1 MTARAATESG
11 LPDPAPARPK
21 VFLHIGE
28 PKTGTTFLQQVMWR
42 NRSEL
47 AARGV
52 VLPGHHPQ
60 DHFRASQ
67 DLRGIAKLASDP
79 AGSWTG
85 EWEILARQAQ
95 QAGKVAVISH
105 ELFSAADAEQ
115 ADRAV
120 SSLLPAEVH
129 IVLTVRDVATLLPAE
144 WQETVKHRNARG
156 WEDWLGD
163 VIDRESAD
171 ADRRRWWFWRV
182 HDTLAILG
190 IWSRQLPAEHVHVI
204 TTPPPGSAS
213 GLLWQRFA
221 SLLGIDPGGVDLTR
235 ARPNA
240 SLGMPETEFL
250 RRLNQA
256 LPDEV
261 PDWFYMWNVKEAV
274 AHQALADRPREG
286 RLVLPASRDAW
297 AKGRAEELIAALGD
311 SGYDLIG
318 DLDELRPPPVTG
330 PYAGPAGPAGRARAR
345 RRGDGGGGAGGQP
358 VPQGV
363 SGGPAAAGPRPAS
376 RAGRPGRGDRRI
388 LAAAQADRARAQQP
402 LPGRAPAAH
411 RGLAGAGAPPGAR
424 PPQPVRPAGTSLT
437 WPEATSP
444 PWSRS
449 WSPTTGGSCCSS
461 RSPRCT
467 RRAGRRTR

>member
-1 MTARAATESG
+1 MAAHAVTESAG
-11 LPDPAPARPK
+11 SAGRPGTPPRPK

-28 PKTGTTFLQQVMWR
+28 PKTGTTFLQQIMWR

-67 DLRGIAKLASDP
+67 DLRGITKLAGDP

-115 ADRAV
+115 AGRAV
-120 SSLLPAEVH
+120 RSLLPAEVH
-129 IVLTVRDVATLLPAE
+129 VVLTVRDIATLLPAE
-144 WQETVKHRNARG
+144 WQETVKHRNDRG

-163 VIDRESAD
+163 VIDRESSDPA
-171 ADRRRWWFWRV
+171 RRRWWFWRV

-190 IWSRQLPAEHVHVI
+190 IWSAHLPAGHVHII
-204 TTPPPGSAS
+204 TTPPRGAGS

-221 SLLGIDPGGVDLTR
+221 SLLGIDPGSVDLTR
-235 ARPNA
+235 ARPNS
-240 SLGMPETEFL
+240 SLGMPEIEFL

-261 PDWFYMWNVKEAV
+261 PDWFYMWNVKEAL
-274 AHQALADRPREG
+274 AHQALAARPSDG
-286 RLVLPASRDAW
+286 RLVLPASRDTW
-297 AKGRAEELIAALGD
+297 AKDRAEELIAALGS
-311 SGYDLIG
+311 SGYDLVG

-330 PYAGPAGPAGRARAR
+330 PYASPAGQPAERVLDAAVASAAALVVSQYRKAYPAAKPQRGPGRPPGLAGRVEATVASSPRLKRTVRELSSRFLAVR
-345 RRGDGGGGAGGQP
+345 RL
-358 VPQGV
+358 
-363 SGGPAAAGPRPAS
+363 
-376 RAGRPGRGDRRI
+376 RI
-388 LAAAQADRARAQQP
+388 LAWRALERRRAHDHP
-402 LPGRAPAAH
+402 S
-411 RGLAGAGAPPGAR
+411 PPG
-424 PPQPVRPAGTSLT
+424 PA
-437 WPEATSP
+437 
-444 PWSRS
+444 
-449 WSPTTGGSCCSS
+449 
-461 RSPRCT
+461 
-467 RRAGRRTR
+467 

>member
-1 MTARAATESG
+1 MTARAVTEPSAPAPGTSGGG
-11 LPDPAPARPK
+11 LPVTPGAPARPK
-21 VFLHIGE
+21 VVLHIGE

-47 AARGV
+47 AAHGV

-79 AGSWTG
+79 AGPWTG

-95 QAGKVAVISH
+95 QAGSVAVISH

-120 SSLLPAEVH
+120 RSLLPAEVH
-129 IVLTVRDVATLLPAE
+129 VALTVRDIATLLPAE

-171 ADRRRWWFWRV
+171 PGRRRWWFWRV
-182 HDTLAILG
+182 HDTLAILD
-190 IWSRQLPAEHVHVI
+190 IWSRHLPAEHVHVI
-204 TTPPPGSAS
+204 TTPLRGSPS

-221 SLLGIDPGGVDLTR
+221 SLLGIDPGSVDLTR

-240 SLGMPETEFL
+240 SLGMPEIEFL
-250 RRLNQA
+250 RRLNQV

-261 PDWFYMWNVKEAV
+261 PDWFYMWNVKETV
-274 AHQALADRPREG
+274 AHQALVGRPAEG
-286 RLVLPASRDAW
+286 PLVLPASRDTW

-318 DLDELRPPPVTG
+318 DLDELRPPPGTG
-330 PYAGPAGPAGRARAR
+330 PYTGPAGQPAERVLDAAVTAAAALVVNQYRKAYPAATPQPGPGRQGGLAGRVEATVASSPRLKRTVRELSSRSAAVRRLRILAWRVLERGRARGR
-345 RRGDGGGGAGGQP
+345 HEHP
-358 VPQGV
+358 EP
-363 SGGPAAAGPRPAS
+363 SGPGPAEPP
-376 RAGRPGRGDRRI
+376 GRP
-388 LAAAQADRARAQQP
+388 
-402 LPGRAPAAH
+402 
-411 RGLAGAGAPPGAR
+411 
-424 PPQPVRPAGTSLT
+424 
-437 WPEATSP
+437 
-444 PWSRS
+444 
-449 WSPTTGGSCCSS
+449 
-461 RSPRCT
+461 
-467 RRAGRRTR
+467 

>member
-1 MTARAATESG
+1 MAARAVTESG
-11 LPDPAPARPK
+11 LPDPARPK

-120 SSLLPAEVH
+120 SSLRPAEVH

-182 HDTLAILG
+182 HDTLAILDV
-190 IWSRQLPAEHVHVI
+190 WSRQLPAEHVHVI

-221 SLLGIDPGGVDLTR
+221 SLLEIDPGGVDLTR

-297 AKGRAEELIAALGD
+297 AKGRAEELIAALGE
-311 SGYDLIG
+311 SGYDVIG

-330 PYAGPAGPAGRARAR
+330 PYTGPADQPTERVLDAAVTAAAALVVNQYRKAYPAAKPQPGAGRPPGLAGRVEATVASSPRLKRTVRELSSRFPAVRRLRIAAWRALERGRARER
-345 RRGDGGGGAGGQP
+345 PHAGQ
-358 VPQGV
+358 
-363 SGGPAAAGPRPAS
+363 
-376 RAGRPGRGDRRI
+376 DRS
-388 LAAAQADRARAQQP
+388 
-402 LPGRAPAAH
+402 
-411 RGLAGAGAPPGAR
+411 
-424 PPQPVRPAGTSLT
+424 PQP
-437 WPEATSP
+437 E
-444 PWSRS
+444 
-449 WSPTTGGSCCSS
+449 
-461 RSPRCT
+461 PREHL
-467 RRAGRRTR
+467 